1 MNGPSS
7 CVVSFAL
14 AGLPRARRA
23 KAIVPEAEA
32 TGSPSGGQFEFSERG
47 GNSAE
52 RSRIAMSR
60 KIGVLGGTGPEGSGL
75 AYRWARA
82 GEEIV
87 IGSRDAKRAE
97 ETAAQLRAR
106 IGGPAKISGADNATT
121 ASQCEV
127 VVLTVPFS
135 GGAVLLKQLK
145 SVWKPGT
152 VVIDTTVPL
161 AATVGGAATRM
172 LGVWQGSAAE
182 QTKELLPAGITLAAA
197 FQNLGAELLLKDEPV
212 DCDILVCSDDENA
225 KKVAFELAGEIPGA
239 RALNGGK
246 LENARIVES
255 LTALLI
261 GINIRYKVH
270 SAGIRFTGVP
280 IK

>member
-1 MNGPSS
+1 
-7 CVVSFAL
+7 
-14 AGLPRARRA
+14 
-23 KAIVPEAEA
+23 
-32 TGSPSGGQFEFSERG
+32 
-47 GNSAE
+47 
-52 RSRIAMSR
+52 MSR
-60 KIGVLGGTGPEGSGL
+60 KVGILAGTGPEGSGL

-87 IGSRDAKRAE
+87 IGSRDAQRAAE
-97 ETAAQLRAR
+97 ASARLRAR
-106 IGGPAKISGADNATT
+106 VGTSAKITGADNVAVT
-121 ASQCEV
+121 AQCDV

-135 GGAVLLKQLK
+135 GHAALLKQLK
-145 SVWKPGT
+145 SAWKPGT

-182 QTKELLPAGITLAAA
+182 QAKELLPAGVTLAAA
-197 FQNLGAELLLKDEPV
+197 FQNLGAELLSRDEPV
-212 DCDILVCSDDENA
+212 DCDILVCSDDEKA
-225 KKVAFELAGEIPGA
+225 KQIACELAEKIPGA

-255 LTALLI
+255 ITALLV

-270 SAGIRFTGVP
+270 GAGIRFTGLP
-280 IK
+280 EKK